1 MSNGNSE
8 NTFDPND
15 QSNPAGPF
23 DPATDGRALA
33 PSNFPDCDPD
43 NMRKRRAGS
52 YRVTEADRACER
64 DLEPRRNRNNREEW
78 TLKDPETGERIYAAN
93 NTKGMPH
100 NDIGEVIAETG
111 DNRKAYERLLIAV
124 NTTDPADYEA
134 IPTGP
139 NEQVAPPPEIRQLVD
154 PQAGVAF
161 DLEGPDAPSAATYRA
176 SLTPERMLVA
186 PRFETPWLAA
196 DVGEVYLMA
205 LVRDVPLNRLV
216 GDSSSN
222 PRITKAVELINQF
235 TDYRGPVDA
244 TTQRV
249 TPQTLF
255 RGGNILSARRDSG
268 NASDHVGELDGP
280 HLSQFLLI
288 GSRIDNMFPPQRLGG
303 GKGAPSGSQGVQ
315 LRREDGQ
322 VVYGTLTI
330 NQKQFEVREDLDFI
344 TDYATWLSILQ
355 GVDPANLTPPRMSD
369 YTGERRFLYS
379 LRQAAEYV
387 HRDQTYQEGL
397 IACLLIISMFERAE
411 RTDQQLFNDGNPY
424 LDSSTQMG
432 FGTFG
437 NGHILALLAE
447 ATTRAIKAA
456 WYQKWYNQR
465 RLRPE
470 TLGGRIHNVLV
481 KRVKE
486 ERYDINRE
494 ITGLGGTAP
503 GAEIMELVRQHNLQ
517 QNQPNRPTE
526 DSFLLPQQYP
536 EGSPTHPSYPAG
548 HATQIAAEVTV
559 LKGIWNEDFRITDRF
574 SEGGGDRALVPND
587 NGTALELYDPS
598 EFGQPD
604 IPLTLGRELNKLAAN
619 VALMR
624 SYAGVHYRLDYT
636 ESALLGEY
644 VGLGILQ
651 EQARSFN
658 NADHFFELTLFS
670 GIKVRILSTGEIV
683 EV

>member
-1 MSNGNSE
+1 MPE
-8 NTFDPND
+8 DTFDPND

-33 PSNFPDCDPD
+33 PTNFPDCDPD

-100 NDIGEVIAETG
+100 NDIGEVIAETD

-139 NEQVAPPPEIRQLVD
+139 NKQVGPPTEIRRLVD

-205 LVRDVPLNRLV
+205 LARDVPLNKLS
-216 GDSSSN
+216 GTGQSSD
-222 PRITKAVELINQF
+222 PRVRKAVELINQF
-235 TDYRGPVDA
+235 SDYRGPVIGG
-244 TTQRV
+244 QV

-255 RGGNILSARRDSG
+255 RGGNILSQPKTGDQSQ
-268 NASDHVGELDGP
+268 NVGELDGP

-288 GSRIDNMFPPQRLGG
+288 GSRLENSFPPQRLGG
-303 GKGAPSGSQGVQ
+303 GAGAPSGAQGMSGLQ
-315 LRREDGQ
+315 RADGQ

-330 NQKQFEVREDLDFI
+330 NQRQFEVEPGLDFI
-344 TDYATWLSILQ
+344 TDYNTWLSILQ
-355 GVDPANLTPPRMSD
+355 GVEPSEMSR
-369 YTGERRFLYS
+369 YTTNRRFLYS

-411 RTDQQLFNDGNPY
+411 RVEGLPPLFNPGNPY
-424 LDSSTQMG
+424 LDSGNQMG

-470 TLGGRIHNVLV
+470 TLGGRIHNVRV
-481 KRVKE
+481 DPRVKP
-486 ERYDINRE
+486 ERYSINPE
-494 ITGLGGTAP
+494 ITGIPVGNLTNTAP
-503 GAEIMELVRQHNLQ
+503 GAEIMNLVRQHNLQ
-517 QNQPNRPTE
+517 QNQPDRPTE

-548 HATQIAAEVTV
+548 HATQIAAEATV
-559 LKGIWNEDFRITDRF
+559 LKGIWNEDFPITGP
-574 SEGGGDRALVPND
+574 EDRALVPND
-587 NGTALELYDPS
+587 DGTALVEYTGP
-598 EFGQPD
+598 GGRD
-604 IPLTLGRELNKLAAN
+604 IVLTLGRELNKLAAN
-619 VALMR
+619 VSLMR
-624 SYAGVHYRLDYT
+624 SFAGVHYRLDYT

-658 NADHFFELTLFS
+658 NENHFFELTLFS
-670 GIKVRILSTGEIV
+670 GIKVRVLSTGEIV